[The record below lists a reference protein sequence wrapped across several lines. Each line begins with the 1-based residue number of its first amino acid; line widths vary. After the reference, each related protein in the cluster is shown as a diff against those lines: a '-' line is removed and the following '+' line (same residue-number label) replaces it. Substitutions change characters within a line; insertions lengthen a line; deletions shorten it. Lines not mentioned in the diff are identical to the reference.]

1 VQIQTIPLSK
11 IDYSSGNPRSDADAD
26 LDGMAASLGTEKR
39 PMLVNPPLVQRTA
52 RGRYRVVAG
61 ERRARA
67 ATLAGWKALPCQV
80 RDDLDAHA
88 AHRLRV
94 VENLHRR
101 DLNPLDQALA
111 LKISWL
117 TANGD
122 ELELKPRIEE
132 ILSKEIPQAHIL
144 AELESL
150 LEGSGFAATHPVV
163 TWDEVLNRL
172 GVEMKPASRK
182 KLMRVLAVD
191 PKVQEK
197 VRDLNL
203 TEAALRS
210 IGTLEAGEQ
219 KRLAKELNK
228 NPELTRKVRRIA
240 RVVRAGTHTLDE
252 ALAEA
257 QGQVTAEDE
266 PNSAQANIPE
276 DERMTSYVIQLL
288 EAATSA
294 QQAADGLRETV
305 GAEYETTLPEAW
317 RMYAE
322 EALKILRAI

>member
-1 VQIQTIPLSK
+1 VQK
-11 IDYSSGNPRSDADAD
+11 IAH
-26 LDGMAASLGTEKR
+26 
-39 PMLVNPPLVQRTA
+39 
-52 RGRYRVVAG
+52 GRYRVVAG

-67 ATLAGWKALPCQV
+67 AALAGWSELPCQV
-80 RDDLDAHA
+80 WSDLDART

-117 TANGD
+117 VENGG
-122 ELELKPRIEE
+122 ELELAPRIEE
-132 ILSKEIPQAHIL
+132 VLAKDIPQSHILS
-144 AELESL
+144 ELEAL
-150 LEGSGFAATHPVV
+150 LEGNGFVVTHPVV

-191 PKVQEK
+191 PKVQEN

-210 IGTLEAGEQ
+210 IGTLEVSDQ
-219 KRLAKELNK
+219 KRLAKKLTD
-228 NPELTRKVRRIA
+228 NPGLTRKVRRIA

-252 ALAEA
+252 ALAEV
-257 QGQVTAEDE
+257 QGQVAAVDE
-266 PNSAQANIPE
+266 PKSAQTSIPE
-276 DERMTSYVIQLL
+276 DERVTGFVIQLL

-294 QQAADGLRETV
+294 QQAVDGLRETV
-305 GAEYETTLPEAW
+305 GADYETTLPEAW
-317 RMYAE
+317 GMYAE